1 MKTTYRIPKAI
12 AIVVI
17 LGLGIIYNMERKHII
32 METYSKISGELENVE
47 ESDTIDASE
56 NNLYIYTKSFIKS
69 SIQQLISNI

>member
-47 ESDTIDASE
+47 ASDTIDASE

>member
-32 METYSKISGELENVE
+32 MQTYSKITGEIETVD
-47 ESDTIDASE
+47 ESDTLESSE
-56 NNLYIYTKSFIKS
+56 NKLYIYTKTFIKT

>member
-1 MKTTYRIPKAI
+1 MKTTNRIPKAI

-32 METYSKISGELENVE
+32 MQTYNQISNEFEQTVETDTVE
-47 ESDTIDASE
+47 ASE
-56 NNLYIYTKSFIKS
+56 NKLYIYTKTFIKT